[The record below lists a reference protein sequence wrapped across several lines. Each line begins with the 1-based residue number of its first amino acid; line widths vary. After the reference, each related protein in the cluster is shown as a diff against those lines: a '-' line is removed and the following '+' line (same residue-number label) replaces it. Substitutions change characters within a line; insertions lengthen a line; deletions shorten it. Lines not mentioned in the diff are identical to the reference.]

1 MRLAAAVG
9 SASATAALA
18 APASA
23 QPDAP
28 AKPRGVY
35 VTFEGGAGW
44 LHRMAVRCAHGTRH
58 SSLGTKTGYGLGG
71 AVGYAFGNGVR
82 LEAEVPYRSNG
93 AGALVAG
100 STSEPISGS
109 VSSVALMFNALYDI
123 AAVRVGR
130 FTPYVGAGVGVARVS
145 ADDLG
150 AQGVT
155 LVRSGS
161 NRFAYQA
168 IVGVSGALTRAWS
181 IHIDY
186 RYFATDDPTFKT
198 VGGESFASQY
208 RSQSVM
214 VGGTYHFGP

>member
-1 MRLAAAVG
+1 MRGPARSANTASARLPNGRRSGSVDRGSQAMTSDARPRSTGWRAAMRLAAAVG

-130 FTPYVGAGVGVARVS
+130 FTPYVGAGVGVAR
-145 ADDLG
+145 
-150 AQGVT
+150 
-155 LVRSGS
+155 
-161 NRFAYQA
+161 
-168 IVGVSGALTRAWS
+168 
-181 IHIDY
+181 
-186 RYFATDDPTFKT
+186 
-198 VGGESFASQY
+198 
-208 RSQSVM
+208 
-214 VGGTYHFGP
+214 